1 MLGYCGTT
9 FFPNYTWFTE
19 SILMKFTQEQLKLI
33 YKTVRYYQMNKTP
46 LDGAIYRDCDR
57 ILNDLFPIIHDVSVI
72 HPEL

>member
-9 FFPNYTWFTE
+9 FAPNYTWFTK
-19 SILMKFTQEQLKLI
+19 SILMTFTQEQLKLI
-33 YKTVRYYQMNKTP
+33 YKTVRYYQMSKTP
-46 LDGAIYRDCDR
+46 LDGATYRDCDR